1 MKWKEVRRRN
11 VSIPEIE
18 YWVKC
23 MPRRLDDK
31 DYYSLVAEIDL
42 MLEPIL
48 IKDALRISAG
58 LP

>member
-1 MKWKEVRRRN
+1 VERSARKECLP
-11 VSIPEIE
+11 SEIE

>member
-1 MKWKEVRRRN
+1 VERKCAEGM
-11 VSIPEIE
+11 SPSEIE